1 MWWLVPSYANKGV
14 GLLLWSAKIELEQR
28 NMVDKERTIF
38 GLDTI
43 YRIFPKAQKLLKV
56 VKMLLEME
64 WVLSMKYECN

>member
-43 YRIFPKAQKLLKV
+43 YRIFPKAPKIIESSKNATWNGV
-56 VKMLLEME
+56 SSEHE
-64 WVLSMKYECN
+64 IWV